1 MNRTKSF
8 IVSVSRGLIP
18 GTITPPYEDMRLV
31 AVVAENTTEAVLEA
45 LRLAGISHKE
55 DFEVRVV

>member
-8 IVSVSRGLIP
+8 IVSVSRGLKP
-18 GTITPPYEDMRLV
+18 GALTPQYEYLRLFS
-31 AVVAENTTEAVLEA
+31 VVAENKNEAVLVA
-45 LRLAGISHKE
+45 LRLAGIAHKE

>member
-18 GTITPPYEDMRLV
+18 GTITPQYEYMRLFS
-31 AVVAENTTEAVLEA
+31 VVAENTNEAVLEA
-45 LRLAGISHKE
+45 LRLAGISHK
-55 DFEVRVV
+55 

>member
-1 MNRTKSF
+1 MKRTKSF
-8 IVSVSRGLIP
+8 IVSVSRGLK
-18 GTITPPYEDMRLV
+18 GNTITPQYEYMRLFS
-31 AVVAENTTEAVLEA
+31 VVAENKNEAVLEA

>member
-8 IVSVSRGLIP
+8 IVSVSRGLKED
-18 GTITPPYEDMRLV
+18 TITPQYEYMRLFSV
-31 AVVAENTTEAVLEA
+31 IAENKNEAILKA

-55 DFEVRVV
+55 NFEVRVV

>member
-8 IVSVSRGLIP
+8 IVSVSKGLKED
-18 GTITPPYEDMRLV
+18 TITPQYEYMRLFSV
-31 AVVAENTTEAVLEA
+31 IAENKNEAILKA

>member
-8 IVSVSRGLIP
+8 IVSVSWGLKE
-18 GTITPPYEDMRLV
+18 GTVTPQYEYMRLFSV
-31 AVVAENTTEAVLEA
+31 IAENKNEAILKA

-55 DFEVRVV
+55 DFEVKVV

>member
-1 MNRTKSF
+1 MRRTKSY

-18 GTITPPYEDMRLV
+18 GTITPQYKYMRLFSV
-31 AVVAENTTEAVLEA
+31 MAENENDAVLEA
-45 LRLAGISHKE
+45 LRLAGITHKE

>member
-1 MNRTKSF
+1 MSRSKSF

-18 GTITPPYEDMRLV
+18 STIAPQYEYMRLFS
-31 AVVAENTTEAVLEA
+31 VVAENKNEAILEA
-45 LRLAGISHKE
+45 MRLAGISHKE

>member
-8 IVSVSRGLIP
+8 LVSVSRGLKP
-18 GTITPPYEDMRLV
+18 GTITPQYEHMRLFS
-31 AVVAENTTEAVLEA
+31 AVAENKKEAVLEA

-55 DFEVRVV
+55 ECEVRVV

>member
-18 GTITPPYEDMRLV
+18 GTITPQYKYMRLFS
-31 AVVAENTTEAVLEA
+31 VVAENKNEAILEA
-45 LRLAGISHKE
+45 MRLAGISHKE